1 MAAKERRDWYETP
14 LYYDIIFDEDT
25 SLEATFLETLH
36 DRHGNGTSNSR
47 TVLELACG
55 GGRLLAELAHRHWK
69 VAGFDISRPMLD
81 FARDRLARR
90 NLPALVWED
99 RMETFSVPRQ
109 RRFDLVHCLVS
120 TFKYLLTEKDAL
132 ACLSRVSAV
141 LKPGGLF
148 VLGIHLTDYF
158 REKPSHERWVVQRDG
173 IKIICNTRTWPPV
186 QRIEPMRTRLQI
198 TAGGGKT
205 RLQETRW
212 DVRSYSA
219 PQLRRLLRKV
229 KDLSLVA
236 CHDFR
241 HDAEEHRSFDD
252 EYSDLV
258 LVLKKR

>member
-1 MAAKERRDWYETP
+1 MPAKEQIDWYETP

-36 DRHGNGTSNSR
+36 DRHGNGTSKNR

-55 GGRLLAELAHRHWK
+55 GGRLLEELASRDWK
-69 VAGFDISRPMLD
+69 VAGFDASQAMLD
-81 FARDRLARR
+81 FARDRLSRR
-90 NLPALVWED
+90 DLPALVWKD

-120 TFKYLLTEKDAL
+120 TFKYLLTEEAAL
-132 ACLSRVSAV
+132 ACLSRVSAA

-148 VLGIHLTDYF
+148 VLGIHLTDYAQ
-158 REKPSHERWVVQRDG
+158 EKPSHERWVAQRDG
-173 IKIICNTRTWPPV
+173 IKIICNTRTWPPI

-198 TAGGGKT
+198 STRGGKI

-212 DVRSYSA
+212 NVRSYSA
-219 PQLRRLLRKV
+219 PQLRSLLRKV
-229 KDLSLVA
+229 KGLSLVA

-241 HDAEEHRSFDD
+241 HDTEEHRTFDD